1 MSTHLVIDTII
12 YYFRDTSYISG
23 INDIFPE
30 VMIGA
35 RVLSMS
41 DDQVQ
46 KCIHIERY
54 FEPPNW
60 SG

>member
-30 VMIGA
+30 VILISSNLAQISVG
-35 RVLSMS
+35 RFSQS
-41 DDQVQ
+41 DKMV
-46 KCIHIERY
+46 IAAAAVRL
-54 FEPPNW
+54 
-60 SG
+60 